1 MSFASF
7 YPSRLP
13 AFVAIHIALFFSSV
27 SGAEERAEVL
37 DFPVFSA
44 PDSELKIR
52 VLTSSIRQGAVVASC
67 GDVARL
73 VGRGDVVCAGYTLA
87 YVDHEKVVLLGD
99 RSRGERVHI
108 YKNVENREGHVL
120 VMYALY

>member
-13 AFVAIHIALFFSSV
+13 AFLAIHIALFFSSV
-27 SGAEERAEVL
+27 SGAEERVEVL
-37 DFPVFSA
+37 DFPVFSV

-67 GDVARL
+67 GDVASL
-73 VGRGDVVCAGYTLA
+73 AGRGDVVCNDQVST
-87 YVDHEKVVLLGD
+87 
-99 RSRGERVHI
+99 
-108 YKNVENREGHVL
+108 
-120 VMYALY
+120 